1 MSAEEIQ
8 RQNGKLRDI
17 SNLAERFGCTPSQL
31 AIAWSLK
38 NEHVHSVLIGAISTQ
53 QLFEHLH
60 ALQVSF
66 QTLNSSQLKIGS
78 LSLCSLTFSVFLFFF
93 YHGSSLLFFR
103 AIFFV
108 VNFEIK
114 SLRTRYR

>member
-1 MSAEEIQ
+1 MKSCVGWQQNAYVPKLSAEEIQ

-60 ALQVSF
+60 ALQVLIRLL
-66 QTLNSSQLKIGS
+66 TVILETGS
-78 LSLCSLTFSVFLFFF
+78 LTIFRVFFF
-93 YHGSSLLFFR
+93 LNLLRDGYLFEFR
-103 AIFFV
+103 LCELIQ
-108 VNFEIK
+108 
-114 SLRTRYR
+114 R